1 MEQVAIFA
9 FQIGFSFA
17 IFVLISLGLAVIFGM
32 MRVINLA
39 QGEFLMLGA
48 YVSTIATNAGINIL
62 LSMVLATLLVGLF
75 GLVVERV
82 IIRHL
87 YGRIVD
93 TLLATWGLSLFLV
106 GGVTTLLGP
115 QTESVSVSLGNVTTG
130 TYSIS
135 IYSLVLILAA
145 VVMLSATFALWRY
158 TRIGL
163 IVRGTMQNAEM
174 AEAMGVNTGSVYML
188 TFGFGAA
195 LTGLGGALLAP
206 ITGASPPM
214 GVFFIAKAFITV
226 IVGGH
231 LPLLGTISASALFG
245 TMDGVVSFVWRSVL
259 GEMSVLFVA
268 IVLLRMLPL
277 GITGRINRGL

>member
-48 YVSTIATNAGINIL
+48 YVSTITANAGVNIW
-62 LSMVLATLLVGLF
+62 LSMVLATFAVGLF
-75 GLVVERV
+75 GVVVERI

-135 IYSLVLILAA
+135 IYSLVLILA
-145 VVMLSATFALWRY
+145 
-158 TRIGL
+158 
-163 IVRGTMQNAEM
+163 NASRPQ
-174 AEAMGVNTGSVYML
+174 AERCMGWL
-188 TFGFGAA
+188 KAA
-195 LTGLGGALLAP
+195 STSIRVGDEAAP
-206 ITGASPPM
+206 PSPP
-214 GVFFIAKAFITV
+214 
-226 IVGGH
+226 
-231 LPLLGTISASALFG
+231 
-245 TMDGVVSFVWRSVL
+245 R
-259 GEMSVLFVA
+259 
-268 IVLLRMLPL
+268 
-277 GITGRINRGL
+277 